1 MESNNKT
8 LNTNYNFLIHIL
20 IAALF
25 IVLIG
30 CSGGGG
36 SSGGSPQS
44 PNPSTP
50 SNPTPSDPAPSP
62 NPDPD
67 PAPSQSFDELVSLY
81 ESNDEY
87 QDQWGLAAINA
98 SSAYARGAT
107 GKGIVI
113 GLQILALIH
122 LMMKYPTQ
130 EFFQKAILP
139 IVIMIQLPH
148 NNDMEQW

>member
-8 LNTNYNFLIHIL
+8 ISTNYNFLSCIL
-20 IAALF
+20 LASLF
-25 IVLIG
+25 LVLIG

-50 SNPTPSDPAPSP
+50 SNPAPSP
-62 NPDPD
+62 DPDPD
-67 PAPSQSFDELVSLY
+67 PAPSQSFDELVSQY

-113 GLQILALIH
+113 GITDSGLDTCLLYTYDAAD
-122 LMMKYPTQ
+122 
-130 EFFQKAILP
+130 E
-139 IVIMIQLPH
+139 
-148 NNDMEQW
+148 